1 MQPMLIV
8 WNVISSIV
16 RKCVLVASQV
26 SFLVKKAFVSLAN
39 SLIAGT
45 VNMIQTDKKCATSVL
60 HFIKYPIVVL
70 AKDVQTLT
78 AWSAQVASTSVINV
92 TQKLPIFPLMVHVNP
107 ATHKM
112 DTRDQM
118 DNVYATKLSSPMI
131 RSVNHALNYCR
142 VVRNVKFILKDFQI
156 ANNLTLGMV
165 LMSLA

>member
-26 SFLVKKAFVSLAN
+26 SFLVKKAFVSLAS
-39 SLIAGT
+39 SLIAST
-45 VNMIQTDKKCATSVL
+45 VNMIQMDKKCATSVL
-60 HFIKYPIVVL
+60 RFIKYLIVVL

-92 TQKLPIFPLMVHVNP
+92 TRKLPILPLMAYVNS

-118 DNVYATKLSSPMI
+118 ENVYATKRTSPMI

-142 VVRNVKFILKDFQI
+142 VVRNVKFTLKDSQI
-156 ANNLTLGMV
+156 ANKLTLEMV
-165 LMSLA
+165 IMSLA